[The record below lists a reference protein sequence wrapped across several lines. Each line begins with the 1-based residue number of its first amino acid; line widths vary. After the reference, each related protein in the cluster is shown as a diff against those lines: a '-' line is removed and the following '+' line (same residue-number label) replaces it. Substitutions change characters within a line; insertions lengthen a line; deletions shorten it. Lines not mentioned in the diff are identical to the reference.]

1 MSRAMS
7 RWGTTAIGAVLTL
20 WGLGSMWTGWEQVQ
34 IERGWSLFLGG
45 STAVAGGVVTM
56 ALGVAIGRLDQ
67 LIRALQSSRAPARAD
82 EAGTSAGV
90 GLSVEAKPSSNG
102 PSGAKPVSKFWTPSR
117 RATGS
122 QAAISSILSPRAP
135 KRSAAPE
142 PVVAEAKAETPASAS
157 AQSDPLPFKEEPRPS
172 TPAAAAPQTAEA
184 VEVDRYVSG
193 DTIYVMY
200 SDGGVEVRT
209 PAGAQRY
216 ASLDHLRAEAATR
229 QS

>member
-20 WGLGSMWTGWEQVQ
+20 WGLSSMWTGWDQVQ

-45 STAVAGGVVTM
+45 SSAVAGGVVTM

-67 LIRALQSSRAPARAD
+67 LIRALESSRAPGKAE
-82 EAGTSAGV
+82 EAGTSADV
-90 GLSVEAKPSSNG
+90 GPSVEAKPSSSG

-117 RATGS
+117 RAAGS
-122 QAAISSILSPRAP
+122 DAATSSILSSRAP
-135 KRSAAPE
+135 KRGAAPP
-142 PVVAEAKAETPASAS
+142 PVAAETKAEAPAQTDS
-157 AQSDPLPFKEEPRPS
+157 LVFKEEPQPS
-172 TPAAAAPQTAEA
+172 PPAAASPQPAEA
-184 VEVDRYVSG
+184 VEVDRYLSG

-216 ASLDHLRAEAATR
+216 ASLEHLRAEAATR
-229 QS
+229 QP